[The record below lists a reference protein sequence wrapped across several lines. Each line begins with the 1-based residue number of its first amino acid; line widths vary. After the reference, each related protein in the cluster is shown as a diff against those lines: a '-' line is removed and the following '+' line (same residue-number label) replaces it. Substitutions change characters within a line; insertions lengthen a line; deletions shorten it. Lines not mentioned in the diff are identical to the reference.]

1 MCALSPESGDLFSSA
16 KPTSVAFTAHVDGGA
31 RGNPGPAGYGAV
43 IRDPHGKKV
52 AELSEYLGH
61 HTNNYAEY
69 QGLLGV
75 LRYAIERGIETLH
88 VVSDSE
94 LMVRQMNGI
103 YKVKHPELRKLHDE
117 AKQLVRKLR
126 HFEIRHA
133 LREHNQ
139 RADWLANQA
148 MDKGKR

>member
-1 MCALSPESGDLFSSA
+1 MSA
-16 KPTSVAFTAHVDGGA
+16 HSAYTAHVDGGA

-43 IRDPHGKKV
+43 IHDPHGKKV
-52 AELSEYLGH
+52 AELSEYLGR

-75 LRYAIERGIETLH
+75 LRYAVEHRIAALH

-103 YKVKHPELRKLHDE
+103 YKVKNPVLHKLHDE
-117 AKQLVRKLR
+117 ARQLVRQLA

-133 LREHNQ
+133 LRENNQ
-139 RADWLANQA
+139 TADRLANLA
-148 MDKGKR
+148 MDKGKGSAV

>member
-1 MCALSPESGDLFSSA
+1 MSVISA
-16 KPTSVAFTAHVDGGA
+16 HTAHVDGGA

-43 IRDPHGKKV
+43 IHDPQGKKI

-75 LRYAIERGIETLH
+75 LRYAVEHGIMALH

-103 YKVKHPELRKLHDE
+103 YKVKNPELRKLYEE
-117 AKQLVRKLR
+117 ARQLVRQLE

-139 RADWLANQA
+139 TADRLANLA
-148 MDKGKR
+148 MDKGR